1 MKKERTK
8 ETECMTVYWDGCD
21 RDLYPKDVRRLLM
34 AEYDLHRVLTGDY
47 QIGNYYRIGDIDNS
61 HAPFLIEVEKLESL
75 LTIFIQH
82 RQDILLDDT
91 YFDRYF
97 DKKKNLS
104 LADKRKSIAEFWTA
118 FDKKNHTEKLKFFHD
133 LLIKKPNED
142 KPSIVEAFVKS
153 HAEQKPKKAS
163 KLKTTFLTW
172 CETNN
177 IDLRNANPEKV
188 QIKVTA
194 SNYPEPRPS
203 YHAIKKW
210 VKTFNSTK

>member
-8 ETECMTVYWDGCD
+8 ESESMTVYFDGRD
-21 RDLYPKDVRRLLM
+21 RVLYPKDLRRLLM
-34 AEYDLHRVLTGDY
+34 AEADLHSVLQGDH
-47 QIGNYYRIGDIDNS
+47 QIGQIVTDYG
-61 HAPFLIEVEKLESL
+61 HTPFLLEVERLESL

-82 RQDILLDDT
+82 RQDVPFDT
-91 YFDRYF
+91 YFDHYF
-97 DKKKNLS
+97 AKKKNLS
-104 LADKRKSIAEFWTA
+104 LAEKRKSIAEFWTA
-118 FDKKNHTEKLKFFHD
+118 FDKQTHTEKLIFFQEI
-133 LLIKKPNED
+133 LIKKPNKN